1 MQGAQL
7 WSLVGELRFYM
18 PNSMTKKKNLSL
30 DVVYIVYPAYLA
42 SHLDVQWVFQTSHSQ
57 NEFLIHPSRL
67 LFPNHPYQYIVTTFM
82 LVSKTKTLKSL
93 PYLLSLSHTHHST
106 SNPLANPFGSTL
118 KIYSEFNPSSPQFHC
133 YHPGLS
139 TTVSV
144 CDYGNSQ
151 PGLCCCPCLQS
162 SILTTAARTIL
173 GVFLGRVAQYVGS

>member
-1 MQGAQL
+1 M
-7 WSLVGELRFYM
+7 
-18 PNSMTKKKNLSL
+18 
-30 DVVYIVYPAYLA
+30 LA
-42 SHLDVQWVFQTSHSQ
+42 RPL
-57 NEFLIHPSRL
+57 EFLSSVKWTLPRL
-67 LFPNHPYQYIVTTFM
+67 EVRQQWWDSLSDDNHPYQYIVTTFM
-82 LVSKTKTLKSL
+82 LVSKTKNLKSL
-93 PYLLSLSHTHHST
+93 PYLLSLLLSLTHHST

-118 KIYSEFNPSSPQFHC
+118 KIYSVFNPSSPQFHC